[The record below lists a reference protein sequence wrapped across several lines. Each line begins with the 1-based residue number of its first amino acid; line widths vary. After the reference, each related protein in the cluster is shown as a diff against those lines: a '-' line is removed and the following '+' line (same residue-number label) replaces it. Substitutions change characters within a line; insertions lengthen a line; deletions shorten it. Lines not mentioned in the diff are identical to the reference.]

1 MSLLKLYNKSKIS
14 INKSSLNSKYAISFK
29 AYELLKRFVIKD
41 IVQAE
46 KLDSAYPKN
55 TKLKIIK
62 NVSHRSMQT
71 FYKLSDKYQT
81 NKSGVLSQINNFE
94 GKRQKRKLSKKAKDL
109 LFKIKNDL
117 PRYESI
123 DYLIKNLKTK

>member
-1 MSLLKLYNKSKIS
+1 MCIRDR
-14 INKSSLNSKYAISFK
+14 
-29 AYELLKRFVIKD
+29 LKRYVVKEL
-41 IVQAE
+41 VSSN

-55 TKLKIIK
+55 TKLKVIK

-81 NKSGVLSQINNFE
+81 NKSGVLSQFNRFE
-94 GKRQKRKLSKKAKDL
+94 GKRQKRRLSKKAKDL

-123 DYLIKNLKTK
+123 DYLIKNYKTK